1 MTKWANPTSRRRV
14 HPAWYLILFLACIVA
29 LLAVTCQG
37 CHVHGHF
44 HMNGAQSKEPAVT
57 FVIPENDDGTME
69 SD

>member
-37 CHVHGHF
+37 CSLGIHYHNHSGP
-44 HMNGAQSKEPAVT
+44 SELPPITISIPA
-57 FVIPENDDGTME
+57 EDG
-69 SD
+69 DA